1 MDSTVFKAFDSIK
14 LPGVEE
20 TKKQAMQESILFPA
34 VNEISAEWI
43 RQSQIYHFLFGIIF
57 KERTG
62 VERLEERILKRAIAP
77 AREDSENYYQ
87 KYDRMGLRFFYIRGT
102 ARVERLKQDDREL
115 LRLCDERKDTDSFQK
130 ALIMVEKTFATIMA
144 VSPENPTT
152 VYEPKQTIHGDYK
165 IIGKN
170 IPIAMRSVPS
180 FSPDGSLKSEKAEL
194 KRIRTFTNIWRQV
207 DSAFSIDLGC
217 GTTTAIEVFD
227 V

>member
-1 MDSTVFKAFDSIK
+1 
-14 LPGVEE
+14 
-20 TKKQAMQESILFPA
+20 
-34 VNEISAEWI
+34 
-43 RQSQIYHFLFGIIF
+43 
-57 KERTG
+57 
-62 VERLEERILKRAIAP
+62 
-77 AREDSENYYQ
+77 
-87 KYDRMGLRFFYIRGT
+87 
-102 ARVERLKQDDREL
+102 
-115 LRLCDERKDTDSFQK
+115 
-130 ALIMVEKTFATIMA
+130 MVEKTFATIMA

-180 FSPDGSLKSEKAEL
+180 FSPDGSLKSEEAEL